1 MHVLALLAQAVTPY
15 VKVSLVFGGH
25 GRVSDLAFGS
35 SIASRSG
42 MRRGR
47 HGGLRPQL
55 LEVLWHIHNSAL
67 PRRGRAHARAGL
79 ACVVMHGMPC
89 WPVALTL
96 VAEPYLAAG

>member
-42 MRRGR
+42 MWRGR

-55 LEVLWHIHNSAL
+55 LEVLWHIHQRQIVRYQDADAL
-67 PRRGRAHARAGL
+67 ML
-79 ACVVMHGMPC
+79 ALGSP
-89 WPVALTL
+89 AS
-96 VAEPYLAAG
+96 